1 MAIAGIRN
9 GLAGLCDAR
18 RVAEGMIGIPFRD
31 GGRDARKTGGLD
43 CWGVVL
49 EYYRRRFG
57 VELPDPAS
65 LDPDTCEAAPV
76 FRWFDKIP
84 PGAAQEGDVLR
95 FSSACGEGKGRH
107 IGVKI
112 GRDQVLHVSKQS
124 VAIHSTRLFKF
135 DAAFVLVGEPTSD
148 EPPGG
153 CEC

>member
-1 MAIAGIRN
+1 MGIAGIKN

-31 GGRDARKTGGLD
+31 GGRDASVKGGLD

-76 FRWFDKIP
+76 FRWFEPIP
-84 PGAAQEGDVLR
+84 VGHAQEGDVLR
-95 FSSACGEGKGRH
+95 FAFDGGKGRH

-112 GRDQVLHVSKQS
+112 GRDQVLHVSKQC

-148 EPPGG
+148 EPGEG

>member
-1 MAIAGIRN
+1 MGISGIRK
-9 GLAGLCDAR
+9 GLAGLASAR

-31 GGRDARKTGGLD
+31 GGRDASVGGGLD

-76 FRWFDKIP
+76 FRWFEPIP
-84 PGAAQEGDVLR
+84 VGHAQEGDVLR
-95 FSSACGEGKGRH
+95 FAFGADGEKGRH

-124 VAIHSTRLFKF
+124 VAIHTIRLFKF
-135 DAAFVLVGEPTSD
+135 DAAFVLVGEPSSD
-148 EPPGG
+148 DAGEGM
-153 CEC
+153 E